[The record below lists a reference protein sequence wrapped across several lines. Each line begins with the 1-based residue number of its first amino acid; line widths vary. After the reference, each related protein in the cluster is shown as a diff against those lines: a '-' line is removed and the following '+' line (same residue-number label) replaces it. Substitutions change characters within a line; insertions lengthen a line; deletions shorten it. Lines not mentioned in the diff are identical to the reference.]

1 MNETDEQPE
10 AIKEIM
16 RVYDA
21 VPEFERMRREI
32 LMGDLWEQ
40 TELSLHDRSL
50 VTCALLAA
58 GNRRDELEAH
68 VKKATENG
76 VTADEFRGLVSHLAF
91 YAGWPSALL
100 LGRAA
105 LGVLEADK
113 KAGE

>member
-1 MNETDEQPE
+1 MTDHDDQPP
-10 AIKEIM
+10 AIQEIM

-21 VPEFERMRREI
+21 VPEFERMRREV

-40 TELSLHDRSL
+40 KELSPHDRSL

-58 GNRRDELEAH
+58 GNRRDELESH

-76 VTADEFRGLVSHLAF
+76 VTADEFRGSISHLAF

-105 LGVLEADK
+105 LDVLEADQ
-113 KAGE
+113 GEES